1 MTIEEIIEAYADKP
15 DRHLLHKI
23 LENQFLTFKK
33 LDNLMDKATFLQAF
47 ADLKTE
53 VGTVGTKVDALEQ
66 KINNSPTDV
75 DPDIVAAFQDLKGS
89 VDSLSTKADNTP
101 AAAAPTESTDGATQS

>member
-1 MTIEEIIEAYADKP
+1 MLDFLFKTHGHLSDRDLLLTIIS
-15 DRHLLHKI
+15 
-23 LENQFLTFKK
+23 NQHFLISK
-33 LDNLMDKATFLQAF
+33 LDSLMDKTTFLQAI

-53 VGTVGTKVDALEQ
+53 VGGVSTKVDTLEQ

-89 VDSLSTKADNTP
+89 VDSLNTKADNTP
-101 AAAAPTESTDGATQS
+101 AAAAGTDSGTTAQ